1 MVGFGWSGFG
11 WSVCAR
17 CTLKGW
23 APLPLEVGAVG
34 GMASLGDPACSSA
47 LGDPVPGAV
56 GRLSPVVRTLWQKN
70 TCLEIRLMWAN
81 QDDFLRKKHFTAS
94 CD

>member
-11 WSVCAR
+11 WSVCAH

-56 GRLSPVVRTLWQKN
+56 GRLSPVVRTLRQK
-70 TCLEIRLMWAN
+70 TITMGCRWLRLAEDSRIEITFR
-81 QDDFLRKKHFTAS
+81 F
-94 CD
+94 